1 MIQSF
6 HNEVLM
12 KRPFYTDKN
21 ALERGITVAQEN
33 IKRFEEAIEK
43 ERETIFQHKTYIREL
58 DEWNKAHNQQ

>member
-1 MIQSF
+1 
-6 HNEVLM
+6 M